1 MGEGDTRRRHSKD
14 VPAAILAN
22 SEGPFLKLYHEFINV
37 SIKSRDTARTYKNAT
52 TLFLL
57 WCQQQGID
65 DIIDIE
71 PISVREYI
79 DHLYEDRGRKSAA
92 KVAYYG
98 SKSMFQYF
106 VDNGALKTNPAS
118 GVKYPFVNDTR
129 GKTQIISKNEV
140 RTILNYL
147 SGIIN
152 RENPPAKPTDYR
164 DRALIALMAFG
175 FVRIGGALSV
185 RRGDYYKED
194 GTWWMDFE
202 EKGAQS
208 HSLPVLGEL
217 KEYIDSYIKAG
228 DIIDKDTWLFQ
239 SANRNGKLSGKTY
252 DRGNSRIMIARRAN
266 QAGVEVDRISNHTF
280 RATGITNFLQ
290 EGGTMSEAQDIANHK
305 HQETTKRYD
314 RRDRKKLVDIVKKIK
329 Y

>member
-1 MGEGDTRRRHSKD
+1 MEEGDSRRKHSKD
-14 VPAAILAN
+14 IPAAILNA

-57 WCQQQGID
+57 WCQENGID

-71 PISVREYI
+71 PITVRKYV

-98 SKSMFQYF
+98 SKTMFQYF
-106 VDNGALKTNPAS
+106 VDNGALKTNPAA

-129 GKTQIISKNEV
+129 GKTQTISKEEV
-140 RTILNYL
+140 RAILDHL
-147 SGIIN
+147 TAITE
-152 RENPPAKPTDYR
+152 REDPPAKPTDYR

-175 FVRIGGALSV
+175 FVRIGGSLSV

-194 GTWWMDFE
+194 GHWWMDFE
-202 EKGAQS
+202 EKGAQC
-208 HSLPVLGEL
+208 HSLPILGEL
-217 KEYIDSYIKAG
+217 KEYIDSYIQAG
-228 DIIDKDTWLFQ
+228 SITDKDKWLFQ
-239 SANRNGKLSGKTY
+239 SANRNGALSGKQY
-252 DRGNSRIMIARRAN
+252 DRGNSRIMIAKRAN
-266 QAGVEVDRISNHTF
+266 QAGIEVDKISNHTF

-314 RRDRKKLVDIVKKIK
+314 RRDRTKLISVVKKIK

>member
-1 MGEGDTRRRHSKD
+1 MGEGDGRRKHSKD
-14 VPAAILAN
+14 VPATILAA

-57 WCQQQGID
+57 WCQENDIE

-71 PISVREYI
+71 PITVRKYI
-79 DHLYEDRGRKSAA
+79 DYLYEDRGRKSAA

-98 SKSMFQYF
+98 SKTMFQYF
-106 VDNGALKTNPAS
+106 VDNGALKTNPAA

-129 GKTQIISKNEV
+129 GKTQTISKEEV
-140 RTILNYL
+140 RAILDHL
-147 SGIIN
+147 TAITE
-152 RENPPAKPTDYR
+152 RENPPAKPTDFR

-175 FVRIGGALSV
+175 FVRIGGSLSV

-194 GTWWMDFE
+194 GNWWMDFE

-208 HSLPVLGEL
+208 HSLPIVGEL
-217 KEYIDSYIKAG
+217 KGYIDSYIKAG
-228 DIIDKDTWLFQ
+228 EINNKDAWLFQ
-239 SANRNGKLSGKTY
+239 SANRNGALSGKPY
-252 DRGNSRIMIARRAN
+252 DRGNSRIMIAKRAG
-266 QAGVEVDRISNHTF
+266 QAGVDVDKISNHTF

-314 RRDRKKLVDIVKKIK
+314 RRDRKKLLSIVEKIK

>member
-1 MGEGDTRRRHSKD
+1 MGEGDRRRKHSQD
-14 VPAAILAN
+14 VPAALLA
-22 SEGPFLKLYHEFINV
+22 SSDGPFLKLYHEFINV
-37 SIKSRDTARTYKNAT
+37 SIRSRDTARTYKNAT

-57 WCQQQGID
+57 WCQQCGVE

-71 PISVREYI
+71 PITVRNYI
-79 DHLYEDRGRKSAA
+79 DYLYEDRGRKSAA

-98 SKSMFQYF
+98 SKTMFQYF
-106 VDNGALKTNPAS
+106 VDNGALKTNPAA

-129 GKTQIISKNEV
+129 GKTQTISKEEV
-140 RTILNYL
+140 RAILDNL
-147 SGIIN
+147 TAIT
-152 RENPPAKPTDYR
+152 ECKEPPAKPTDYR
-164 DRALIALMAFG
+164 DRALIALMAYG
-175 FVRIGGALSV
+175 FVRIGGSLSV

-194 GTWWMDFE
+194 GNWWMDFE

-208 HSLPVLGEL
+208 HSLPILGEL
-217 KEYIDSYIKAG
+217 KGFIDRYIEMGSITE
-228 DIIDKDTWLFQ
+228 KDAWLFQ
-239 SANRNGKLSGKTY
+239 SANRNGVLSGKPY
-252 DRGNSRIMIARRAN
+252 DRGNSRIMIAKRAN
-266 QAGVEVDRISNHTF
+266 QAGIEVDKISNHTF

-314 RRDRKKLVDIVKKIK
+314 RRDRKKLIDSISKIN

>member
-1 MGEGDTRRRHSKD
+1 MGEGDRRRKHSED
-14 VPAAILAN
+14 VPAAILQA
-22 SEGPFLKLYHEFINV
+22 SDGPFLKLYHDFINV

-57 WCQQQGID
+57 WCQDQGVE

-71 PISVREYI
+71 PFTVRKYVE
-79 DHLYEDRGRKSAA
+79 HLYEDRGRKSAA

-118 GVKYPFVNDTR
+118 GVKYPFVNDNR
-129 GKTQIISKNEV
+129 GKTQTISKEEV
-140 RTILNYL
+140 RAILDRL
-147 SGIIN
+147 TEIVE
-152 RENPPAKPTDYR
+152 REDPPAKPTDYR
-164 DRALIALMAFG
+164 DRALIALMAYG

-194 GTWWMDFE
+194 GIWWMDFE

-217 KEYIDSYIKAG
+217 KDYIDSYIKAG
-228 DIIDKDTWLFQ
+228 DISDKDAWLFQ
-239 SANRNGKLSGKTY
+239 SANRNGALSGNLY
-252 DRGNSRIMIARRAN
+252 DRGNSRLMIAKRA
-266 QAGVEVDRISNHTF
+266 QEAGVEVDRISNHTF

-290 EGGTMSEAQDIANHK
+290 DGGTMSEAQDIANHK

-314 RRDRKKLVDIVKKIK
+314 RRDRQKLIK
-329 Y
+329 SIKRITY